1 MRKLFDKSD
10 SFSFLVIIMPHI
22 ESNILQKIF
31 YSAIKGNNFKN
42 SKNCFFNPMP
52 QGIKSY

>member
-1 MRKLFDKSD
+1 MRKLFGKSD
-10 SFSFLVIIMPHI
+10 SFSFLVIVMPHI